1 MKILLI
7 DSEAEEIRKLKN
19 QIDWE
24 SYGIESA
31 ATAYSEKTAKET
43 AKNQQPELVFCS
55 TQIAEDGGF
64 SLLAKIKSLV
74 PGVGIVLMGRG
85 FSEEIFRRLLYLEAV
100 DYLKKPVSE
109 EEFSQAVERFKKRR
123 LKQQEEREEKRY
135 GRYWK
140 NNQRMI
146 QEMFWKKLCLNR
158 IPGGPEEIEAAAE
171 EVDANLDKDCR
182 YRMVLITFANEDEMR
197 SAWGEDLCQ
206 AAVQNLARAFV
217 KKKGDSS
224 KVIVIYTRVVILLD
238 EEEFDT
244 AQERCRILADRCR
257 SEFKAELLCYLSE
270 PVFCEQIADT
280 YSCLLTYSKDD
291 VLQQNRIICVG
302 KQSGGEKREIVLP
315 ETWGELLYT
324 KEPPR
329 LGREVE
335 KFLVPLARQGQLSEQ
350 NFRIFQQDMLQLFFT
365 YMEKKEMRA
374 HELYDNHEIYRL
386 YKIAILSI
394 DGMCR
399 WVSKCTEY
407 ITGQNRPREAAQGAE
422 VVRKVKEYIRSNL
435 KNDITMEQIAGVTH
449 LNPDYTTRI
458 FRSKTGMTVRGYLI
472 KKRMERAKTLL
483 QTTGLSVSEI
493 AMESGYDNFSYF
505 IRVFRQY
512 FGVTPRQF
520 RKGAEQRRITETEKD
535 NSEK

>member
-7 DSEAEEIRKLKN
+7 DSEIEDIRELKKR
-19 QIDWE
+19 IHWE
-24 SYGIESA
+24 VCGVESA
-31 ATAYSEKTAKET
+31 ATAYSERTARET
-43 AKNQQPELVFCS
+43 AKNQKPDLIVCCTE
-55 TQIAEDGGF
+55 IAEDGGEA
-64 SLLAKIKSLV
+64 LLTELRSTV
-74 PGVGIVLMGRG
+74 PNAGIILIGSR
-85 FSEEIFRRLLYLEAV
+85 FSEEIFRRLLYVEAV

-109 EEFSQAVERFKKRR
+109 EAFFKAVERFKERR
-123 LKQQEEREEKRY
+123 FRQQEETEEKQY

-158 IPGGPEEIEAAAE
+158 IPGGPEEIEAAAAQ
-171 EVDANLDKDCR
+171 VDAKLDKDSR
-182 YRMVLITFANEDEMR
+182 YRMVLITLANEDEMKM
-197 SAWGEDLCQ
+197 AWGDDLCQ
-206 AAVQNLARAFV
+206 AAIQNLARAFV
-217 KKKGDSS
+217 KTDGDSS
-224 KVIVIYTRVVILLD
+224 KVIVIYTRVVILL
-238 EEEFDT
+238 EEAEFDT

-257 SEFKAELLCYLSE
+257 SEYQAELLCYIGE
-270 PVFCEQIADT
+270 PVFCEQLADT
-280 YSCLLTYSKDD
+280 YSSLLTYSKDD
-291 VLQQNRIICVG
+291 VLQQNRITCVNR
-302 KQSGGEKREIVLP
+302 QSLGEKKEIAVP

-324 KEPPR
+324 KEPQR
-329 LGREVE
+329 LVKEVE
-335 KFLVPLARQGQLSEQ
+335 KFLVPLARQGHLSEQ

-374 HELYDNHEIYRL
+374 HELYDNQEIYRL

-407 ITGQNRPREAAQGAE
+407 ITGQNRLKEGTQGAE

-435 KNDITMEQIAGVTH
+435 KNDITMEQIADLTH

-458 FRSKTGMTVRGYLI
+458 FRNRTGMTIRGYLI

-483 QTTGLSVSEI
+483 QTTGLSVSEV

-512 FGVTPRQF
+512 FGVTPKQF
-520 RKGAEQRRITETEKD
+520 RRESEQRRNQKLEIEDLEK
-535 NSEK
+535 

>member
-7 DSEAEEIRKLKN
+7 DSEIEDIRELKKR
-19 QIDWE
+19 IHWE
-24 SYGIESA
+24 ACGVESA
-31 ATAYSEKTAKET
+31 ATAYSERTARET
-43 AKNQQPELVFCS
+43 AKNQKPDLIVCCTE
-55 TQIAEDGGF
+55 IAEDGGEA
-64 SLLAKIKSLV
+64 LLTELRSTV
-74 PGVGIVLMGRG
+74 PNAGIILTGSR
-85 FSEEIFRRLLYLEAV
+85 FSEEIFRRLLYVEAV

-109 EEFSQAVERFKKRR
+109 EAFFKAVERFKARR
-123 LKQQEEREEKRY
+123 FRQQEETEEKQY

-158 IPGGPEEIEAAAE
+158 IPGGPEEIEAAAAQ
-171 EVDANLDKDCR
+171 VDAKLDKDSR
-182 YRMVLITFANEDEMR
+182 YRMVLITLANEDEMKM
-197 SAWGEDLCQ
+197 AWGDDLCQ
-206 AAVQNLARAFV
+206 AAIQNLARAFV
-217 KKKGDSS
+217 KTDGDSS
-224 KVIVIYTRVVILLD
+224 KVIVIYTRVVILL
-238 EEEFDT
+238 EEAEFDT

-257 SEFKAELLCYLSE
+257 SEYQAELLCYIGES
-270 PVFCEQIADT
+270 VFCEQLADT
-280 YSCLLTYSKDD
+280 YSSLLTYSKDD
-291 VLQQNRIICVG
+291 VLQQNRITCVNR
-302 KQSGGEKREIVLP
+302 QSLGEKKEIAVP
-315 ETWGELLYT
+315 DTWGELLYT
-324 KEPPR
+324 KEPQR
-329 LGREVE
+329 LVKEVE
-335 KFLVPLARQGQLSEQ
+335 KFLVPLARLGHLSEQ

-407 ITGQNRPREAAQGAE
+407 ITGQNSLKEGTHGAE

-435 KNDITMEQIAGVTH
+435 KNDITMEQIADLTH

-458 FRSKTGMTVRGYLI
+458 FRNITGMTIRGYLI

-483 QTTGLSVSEI
+483 QTTGLSVSEV

-512 FGVTPRQF
+512 FGVTPKQF
-520 RKGAEQRRITETEKD
+520 RRESEQRRSQKLEMEY
-535 NSEK
+535 SEK

>member
-7 DSEAEEIRKLKN
+7 DSEIEDIRELKKR
-19 QIDWE
+19 IHWE
-24 SYGIESA
+24 ACGVESV
-31 ATAYSEKTAKET
+31 ATAYSERTARET
-43 AKNQQPELVFCS
+43 AKNQKPDLIVCCTE
-55 TQIAEDGGF
+55 IAADGGEA
-64 SLLAKIKSLV
+64 LLKELRSTV
-74 PGVGIVLMGRG
+74 PNAGIVLTGRS
-85 FSEEIFRRLLYLEAV
+85 FSEEIFRRLLYVEAV

-109 EEFSQAVERFKKRR
+109 EAFFQAAERFRERR
-123 LKQQEEREEKRY
+123 FRQQEETEEKRY

-158 IPGGPEEIEAAAE
+158 IPGGPEEIEAAAAQ
-171 EVDANLDKDCR
+171 VDAKLDKDSR
-182 YRMVLITFANEDEMR
+182 YRMVLITLANEDEMKMV
-197 SAWGEDLCQ
+197 WGEDLCQ
-206 AAVQNLARAFV
+206 AAIQNLARAFV
-217 KKKGDSS
+217 KTDGDSS
-224 KVIVIYTRVVILLD
+224 KVIVIYTRVVILL
-238 EEEFDT
+238 EEAEFDT

-257 SEFKAELLCYLSE
+257 SEYQAELLCYIGE
-270 PVFCEQIADT
+270 PVFCEQLADT
-280 YSCLLTYSKDD
+280 YSSLLTYSKDD
-291 VLQQNRIICVG
+291 VLQQNRITCVSR
-302 KQSGGEKREIVLP
+302 QSMGEKKEIAVP

-324 KEPPR
+324 KEPQR
-329 LGREVE
+329 LVKEVE
-335 KFLVPLARQGQLSEQ
+335 KFLVPLARQGHLSEQ

-374 HELYDNHEIYRL
+374 HELYDNQEIYRL

-407 ITGQNRPREAAQGAE
+407 ITGQNRPKEGAQGAE
-422 VVRKVKEYIRSNL
+422 VVRKVKEYIRTNL
-435 KNDITMEQIAGVTH
+435 KNDITMEQIAGLTN

-458 FRSKTGMTVRGYLI
+458 FRNRTGMTIRGYLI

-483 QTTGLSVSEI
+483 QTTGLSVSEV

-512 FGVTPRQF
+512 FGVTPKQF
-520 RKGAEQRRITETEKD
+520 RKESEQRRNQKLEIEETEK
-535 NSEK
+535 